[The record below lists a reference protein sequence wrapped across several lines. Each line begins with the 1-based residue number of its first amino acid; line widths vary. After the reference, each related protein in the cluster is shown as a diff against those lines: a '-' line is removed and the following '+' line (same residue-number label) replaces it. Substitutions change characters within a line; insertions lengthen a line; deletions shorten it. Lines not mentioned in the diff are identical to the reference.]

1 MSSPA
6 SNFRSNSSAVMGLG
20 LPVSPNAARIRAPN
34 RDDAERPAAPRPD
47 RAPDFPFVA
56 CERDFA
62 GFIGNGFGREGAMV
76 GIEEE
81 VLDLPKPNTPFHVGG
96 KGFKEA
102 EFNAGHGRGR
112 TIR

>member
-6 SNFRSNSSAVMGLG
+6 SNFRSNSSAVIAFGF
-20 LPVSPNAARIRAPN
+20 PVSPNAARIRAPN

-62 GFIGNGFGREGAMV
+62 DFIGDGFGREGAMV
-76 GIEEE
+76 GIVEE
-81 VLDLPKPNTPFHVGG
+81 VLDLPEPDTPFHVGG
-96 KGFKEA
+96 KGFEDV
-102 EFNAGHGRGR
+102 EFDASHEKGR
-112 TIR
+112 TTR